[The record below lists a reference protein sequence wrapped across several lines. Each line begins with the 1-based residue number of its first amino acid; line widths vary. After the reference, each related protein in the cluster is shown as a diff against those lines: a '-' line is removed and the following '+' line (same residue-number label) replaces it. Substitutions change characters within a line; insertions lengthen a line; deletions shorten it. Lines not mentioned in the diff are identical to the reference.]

1 MPSGLLDPSTA
12 CPLYSQALPCSPRPS
27 HPVVKLSSSSCTI
40 PLAQKH
46 SRPPHAHLHLFP
58 HDTHRCLSRTHVFLL
73 AASNLTFLGLS
84 ALWAILSL
92 RNDPLGPPLRVPTS
106 LLLLFLRIYRLSLFF
121 FTTSQC
127 PTVSRP
133 STWVGLPGLLL
144 LGTRAL
150 FYSPIS
156 PPQALRTRVRH
167 ASCTCPQ
174 IYRSPSPRLSNIS
187 SPALFTPV
195 HLMTRPAPSI
205 HAP

>member
-58 HDTHRCLSRTHVFLL
+58 HDTHHCLSRTHVFLL

-121 FTTSQC
+121 FYHI
-127 PTVSRP
+127 TVPHS
-133 STWVGLPGLLL
+133 L
-144 LGTRAL
+144 
-150 FYSPIS
+150 
-156 PPQALRTRVRH
+156 QALHVGRAPRPASTRNPSSVLFPH
-167 ASCTCPQ
+167 KPT
-174 IYRSPSPRLSNIS
+174 PSPENQS
-187 SPALFTPV
+187 SPCLL
-195 HLMTRPAPSI
+195 HLSPNL
-205 HAP
+205 